1 MAAKTPEQLH
11 TLFAEAYNAGDLE
24 KLVDLYEKDAV
35 LVPAPG
41 TEARGI
47 DAIRTALGGFLG
59 VKGTMALDTR
69 WSLVEGDT
77 ALLSGAWT
85 LSGATGPDG
94 KPMDLAGKTTEVAR
108 RGADGAWRYYIDNP
122 NGAD

>member
-1 MAAKTPEQLH
+1 MPAKTPEQLH
-11 TLFAEAYNAGDLE
+11 SMFAEAYNAGDLE
-24 KLVDLYEKDAV
+24 RLVDLYDKDAV
-35 LVPAPG
+35 LVPSPG

-47 DAIRTALGGFLG
+47 DAIRAALGGFLG
-59 VKGTMALDTR
+59 VKGTMTLDTR

-85 LSGATGPDG
+85 LTGATGPDG
-94 KPMDLAGKTTEVAR
+94 KPTDIAGKTTEVAR
-108 RGADGAWRYYIDNP
+108 RGADGGWRYYIDNP